1 MKKVALTTL
10 ILSITVSALAGDLS
24 AGKSAQE
31 TPPAF
36 DRIDENNDGFI
47 SEQEANKVSTLKQQF
62 SKYDKDNNAKLD
74 KSEYLQFIED
84 YSLNRH

>member
-1 MKKVALTTL
+1 LK
-10 ILSITVSALAGDLS
+10 
-24 AGKSAQE
+24 
-31 TPPAF
+31 PPAF